1 MSLKMKNL
9 LNIESELFNVTLWS
23 SDRQLYFY
31 KLLTLIFRIVVSE
44 NAWML
49 WPRAKSLGLLLSFLQ
64 SVKDKN
70 SWKKLMLHR
79 CFVFVT
85 LKPVNTECH
94 WKLANQTK
102 QFISLFIVAAL
113 FSDSLTKGQKCW
125 LNGSNNFLSG
135 IFIFATLYVCDAL
148 KKMSWFFPFLLQ
160 LIITDL
166 I

>member
-1 MSLKMKNL
+1 MRSSVPSPRASTSRRAFFGLQEGLNDRKRIYAWQTEKNKLMSLKMKNL

-49 WPRAKSLGLLLSFLQ
+49 WPCAKSLGLLLSFLQ

-70 SWKKLMLHR
+70 SWKKLMLYR
-79 CFVFVT
+79 CFAFVT
-85 LKPVNTECH
+85 LKPVKEECH

-102 QFISLFIVAAL
+102 QFISFFYRCGTLLRFANKG
-113 FSDSLTKGQKCW
+113 SKMLT
-125 LNGSNNFLSG
+125 
-135 IFIFATLYVCDAL
+135 
-148 KKMSWFFPFLLQ
+148 
-160 LIITDL
+160 
-166 I
+166 

>member
-1 MSLKMKNL
+1 MSLKMRNL
-9 LNIESELFNVTLWS
+9 LNFESKLFNVTLWS

-49 WPRAKSLGLLLSFLQ
+49 WPHAKSLGLLLSFLQ

-70 SWKKLMLHR
+70 SWKKLMLRR
-79 CFVFVT
+79 CFAFVI
-85 LKPVNTECH
+85 LKMVH
-94 WKLANQTK
+94 WRMPLTTSQPNKIICK
-102 QFISLFIVAAL
+102 FSIVAAL

-125 LNGSNNFLSG
+125 VNGSNNFLSG